1 MVVAGWQGE
10 RNDERFQEVLR
21 NPTLVDAATERAMR
35 GQAEA
40 DESGEERG
48 ERFERARDKVIVSP

>member
-10 RNDERFQEVLR
+10 RDDERFQEVLK

-35 GQAEA
+35 GRD
-40 DESGEERG
+40 DEDDDERG
-48 ERFERARDKVIVSP
+48 ERFARDRDRIIVAR